1 MVRCA
6 DGSLYTGYTVGAAGR
21 RVAVH
26 NAGKGARYT
35 RSRRPVKLVWEI
47 HWTSAHEARSCE
59 ALVKRLPKAVK
70 EEMAAAVAAGKGPWL
85 PETVREKL

>member
-6 DGSLYTGYTVGAAGR
+6 DGSLYTGFTVGRAAR
-21 RVAVH
+21 RAAVH

-35 RSRRPVKLVWEI
+35 RARRPVTLVWEI
-47 HWTSAHEARSCE
+47 HWTTAHEARSCE

-70 EEMAAAVAAGKGPWL
+70 EEMAAFAAVKGPWL
-85 PETVREKL
+85 PEAVRKKL